1 MASQSQQLTE
11 GEINLLDYWRV
22 IWKYKWLIVILCSA
36 SVLTALILG
45 LLSPKIYESA
55 ATVLIPKEGGAGG
68 LLSAIAGSGLG
79 QQIAG
84 TSMPSLT
91 PNRDLFISI
100 LKSRLMA
107 RYVVERFNLK
117 ERYGVRTLEEA
128 VEAAKGIPR
137 VSQSPEGLLQI
148 RVEDTDPKMAA
159 DIANFYVEQ
168 LDRLVTQF
176 GTATAGRQRRFIEEQ
191 IARTE
196 KDLRMAEENLR
207 QFQEG
212 NRAFLLGD
220 MANSM
225 KLPGTR
231 VPKVG
236 LDLARLSRDVRV
248 QETVSTVLTQQLQ
261 QAKIAEAQDTPVVQ
275 VLDRAIPA
283 LYKSGP
289 RIKLKMMLAGAI
301 SLFVGILFAFFLEY
315 IRKQRFLAASQSS
328 NVNSQ

>member
-1 MASQSQQLTE
+1 MVEQQIQQLADND
-11 GEINLLDYWRV
+11 EINLLDYWRV
-22 IWKYKWLIVILCSA
+22 VWKYKWLIVGLCFV
-36 SVLTALILG
+36 SVLTAMILG
-45 LLSPKIYESA
+45 LSSPKIYESS
-55 ATVLIPKEGGAGG
+55 ATVLIPKEVGAGG
-68 LLSAIAGSGLG
+68 LLSAIAGSG
-79 QQIAG
+79 IAG

-128 VEAAKGIPR
+128 IEAAHGIPR
-137 VSQSPEGLLQI
+137 VSQNPEGLLQI
-148 RVEDTDPKMAA
+148 KVQDADPKMAA

-236 LDLARLSRDVRV
+236 LDLARLSRDVKV

-283 LYKSGP
+283 LHKSGP